1 MEGLMQEV
9 PECRKYGLAAN
20 GNHVIFGEGNPGA
33 RILDY

>member
-9 PECRKYGLAAN
+9 PECRECGLAATR
-20 GNHVIFGEGNPGA
+20 NHVIFGEGNPGA